1 MALSMVK
8 LKYSIYYIQ
17 NLERDLT
24 LMNKIHLDNKNR
36 RLMLPV

>member
-1 MALSMVK
+1 MVLSMVK
-8 LKYSIYYIQ
+8 FKYTMYYM
-17 NLERDLT
+17 ERDLT